1 MGDSLPTKEECQNA
15 HARIMTQLMK
25 DFESN
30 LTKHKEMKHSYFV
43 QNTVHSLCR
52 ELVLDKQLVVY
63 LLLGSNSRKLDWGN
77 LKEKYEI
84 NPIKYAIRSEIVKVG
99 TKLFPTLYFKVYF
112 TDVYSNG
119 DFRVRIEF
127 TEKTEKKE
135 GSGKE
140 TNTWVKVVNKRFPK
154 KESKADIDQ
163 LKAQIE
169 DISALIAK
177 LG

>member
-25 DFESN
+25 DFETN
-30 LTKHKEMKHSYFV
+30 LKKHKEMKHTYFV
-43 QNTVHSLCR
+43 QNTVHTLCR

-84 NPIKYAIRSEIVKVG
+84 NPIKYAIRSEIVKTG
-99 TKLFPTLYFKVYF
+99 TQLFPTLYFKVYF
-112 TDVYSNG
+112 TDVYGNG

-135 GSGKE
+135 ESGKE
-140 TNTWVKVVNKRFPK
+140 SSTWVKVVNKRFPK
-154 KESKADIDQ
+154 KESKTDVEQ
-163 LKAQIE
+163 LKAQLKDLSSLIE
-169 DISALIAK
+169 K
-177 LG
+177 LA